1 MHHATVH
8 IVDDDPAVRTAVI
21 RLCRSAGLDAVGH
34 GDTATL
40 TELPRAG
47 PECILLDVHLGERN
61 GLAVQEDLRASG
73 STVPIIFL
81 TGVGTVPMTVR
92 AMRGGAID
100 VLTKPVVDDVL
111 LGAVHRALKVDAEA
125 HASSRTQDDLAH
137 RFKTLTPRERDVM
150 TCAIGGL
157 MNKQI
162 AAELGVSEITAKV
175 HKRHVMQKMQA
186 TSLVDLIRMADRL
199 GLEAKR
205 QR

>member
-21 RLCRSAGLDAVGH
+21 RLCKSAGLDAVGH
-34 GDTATL
+34 GDTTTL
-40 TELPRAG
+40 TERSRSG

-73 STVPIIFL
+73 NTVPIIFL

-111 LGAVHRALKVDAEA
+111 LGAVHRALRADAEA
-125 HASSRTQDDLAH
+125 HANSRTQDALVC

-150 TCAIGGL
+150 ACAIGGL

-162 AAELGVSEITAKV
+162 AAELSVSEITAKV

-199 GLEAKR
+199 GLAAKR